1 MKINKVIA
9 VLILS
14 SVCFMGN
21 SLMGDP
27 AATTKG
33 TKTMTNAASMAKIA
47 VVDYRRI
54 LSQDPQLLKDKD
66 SVSHEWRDLYNALQE
81 TLKPVHTEVSTL
93 QAQYQTKKKEFEA
106 LQKSGVSSK
115 EALQKKY
122 GEELAPLEYRLQA
135 QYEQV
140 QNFTYAELT
149 KIQNVVVP
157 KIQKAT
163 DEIIKAAGWDFVINK
178 DAVMSTLS
186 AGSRFNITSDVLS
199 ILNAQYVKE
208 KASEKKKDPKKAAK
222 AA

>member
-1 MKINKVIA
+1 M
-9 VLILS
+9 LMLT
-14 SVCFMGN
+14 SVCFTGN
-21 SLMGDP
+21 SLVGDP
-27 AATTKG
+27 APTTKG

-54 LSQDPQLLKDKD
+54 LSQDPQLLKEAA
-66 SVSHEWRDLYNALQE
+66 SISHEWRDLYNALQE
-81 TLKPVHTEVSTL
+81 TLKPVHSEVSNL

-122 GEELAPLEYRLQA
+122 GEELAPMEYRLQA

-149 KIQNVVVP
+149 KIQNLVVP

-163 DEIIKAAGWDFVINK
+163 DEIVKAAGWDFAINK

-199 ILNAQYVKE
+199 VLNAQYDKE
-208 KASEKKKDPKKAAK
+208 KSAEKKKDPKKVTK